1 MEIYLPIAEL
11 PVNLFVL
18 LALGLAVGFL
28 SGMFGVGGGFLITPL
43 LIFMG
48 IAPPI
53 AVASGAAQLV
63 ATSFSG
69 LIAHWRREN
78 VDFKMGVVVLAGG
91 AGGSWL
97 GVWLFE
103 RLSSI
108 GQIDLVILLCY
119 ITFLSLVGLLMG
131 VESLRAIRRRAR
143 GHGRRKA
150 HSHTWIHGLPFK
162 MRFPKSRLYISALPP
177 LAIGFTMGLMASI
190 MGVGGGFFVIPAM
203 IYLLG
208 MPTVLVVGTSLLQ
221 IAFVAAVAA
230 FFHAGN
236 NQTVDILLV
245 LLLAVGSVIGSQY
258 GVRMAMRLRAEY
270 LRGLLAAVVLIVA
283 GRLIYFLVGP
293 LDEEFSFTFLGA
305 F

>member
-1 MEIYLPIAEL
+1 MDIYLPIAEL

-69 LIAHWRREN
+69 LFAHWRREN
-78 VDFKMGVVVLAGG
+78 VDFKMGAVVLAGG

-103 RLSSI
+103 RLSAI

-119 ITFLSLVGLLMG
+119 IAFLSLVGLLMG

-143 GHGRRKA
+143 GRGRRKA

-177 LAIGFTMGLMASI
+177 LAIGFIMGLMASV

-221 IAFVAAVAA
+221 ITFVAAVAA

-245 LLLAVGSVIGSQY
+245 LLLAVGSVVGSQY
-258 GVRMAMRLRAEY
+258 GVRVAMRLRAEY

-293 LDEEFSFTFLGA
+293 LDEEFTFAFLGV